1 MDFSE
6 LKDSIQ
12 KDLSQIKNSDE
23 LKNFSITYLGKKGK
37 IRTLFSELKN
47 VSLEERKKLGQEINE
62 FAKTVQNEA
71 DKLEQIFKE
80 REYKLKEAQNKINLD
95 LPGEKIETGH
105 LHPLTIT
112 RREIED
118 IFERMGFEVVE
129 GLEIEDEWHNFDS
142 LNIPE
147 GHPARDALS
156 LGKTLYLK
164 NGGLLRSHTS
174 AAQTRYMQTMKPP
187 IRIVIPGRTY
197 RSEKIDASHE
207 INFYQIEGLM
217 VAKNVSVANLKAVM
231 QVFLKKFFEKET
243 IIRLRPSYFPFTEP
257 SFEIDMTC
265 LICNGKGCAAC
276 KHSGWVEI
284 LGSGMVHPNVIKN
297 GGLDPQKYKGF
308 AFGMSIDRL
317 TMMKYKIDDIRWFHS
332 GNLKFLKQF

>member
-129 GLEIEDEWHNFDS
+129 GLEIED
-142 LNIPE
+142 
-147 GHPARDALS
+147 
-156 LGKTLYLK
+156 
-164 NGGLLRSHTS
+164 
-174 AAQTRYMQTMKPP
+174 
-187 IRIVIPGRTY
+187 
-197 RSEKIDASHE
+197 
-207 INFYQIEGLM
+207 
-217 VAKNVSVANLKAVM
+217 
-231 QVFLKKFFEKET
+231 
-243 IIRLRPSYFPFTEP
+243 
-257 SFEIDMTC
+257 
-265 LICNGKGCAAC
+265 
-276 KHSGWVEI
+276 
-284 LGSGMVHPNVIKN
+284 
-297 GGLDPQKYKGF
+297 
-308 AFGMSIDRL
+308 
-317 TMMKYKIDDIRWFHS
+317 
-332 GNLKFLKQF
+332 